1 MALLLE
7 LNFVQC
13 WGIRVGWSAEYFT
26 GCVCSRVYLFLSVL
40 VLTWQV
46 MVERQ
51 LEREG
56 EEDKEVASFAETAFS
71 LHLRLSVLLHDAVSV
86 DADKQHTV

>member
-1 MALLLE
+1 M
-7 LNFVQC
+7 QC
-13 WGIRVGWSAEYFT
+13 CGIRVGYSAEYFT
-26 GCVCSRVYLFLSVL
+26 GCACGRVYLFLSVL
-40 VLTWQV
+40 VLTRQV

-56 EEDKEVASFAETAFS
+56 VEDKEVASFAETAFS

-86 DADKQHTV
+86 DADKEHTA